1 MGEDLLVV
9 KNGEFFMCS
18 GRDGD
23 VTPDPTTGEGLY
35 AFDTRFL
42 SELCLTIG
50 GVRPI
55 ALSSSAHQGFEAF
68 IDASNANISESG
80 EPNISQMELN
90 LRRSRLV
97 CGGVHERVEMTNHGP
112 TRATT
117 ELRVSMAADFADIFE
132 VRGVTTPPAR
142 GRDVAP
148 RITEEGVF
156 FSHMGQDDVRRETCV
171 TFDPP
176 PARLE
181 SEGQRVIAM
190 WPVQLD
196 PRGSATVDLRIACT
210 LDDDRLPG
218 VAFAVAAARSESE
231 AAEWMASSTSI
242 ETSNRM
248 FNRLLGATMRD
259 LYALQTPMNGG
270 RITAAGIPWYVAP
283 FGRDALLTSYECLLA
298 TPAIAR
304 DTLLLLAAHQARA
317 DDPRR
322 DAEPGKIL
330 HELRKGE
337 LAGAGLVP
345 HTPYFGT
352 VDATPLFLVLAAT
365 YYRWTG
371 DLETM
376 VSLKPHLE
384 AALTWID
391 EYGDADGDGF
401 IEYERRSPD
410 GLQNQGWKDSHD
422 SIVHADGT
430 RARGPI
436 ALCEVQAYVYL
447 GKLRI
452 AEVFERLEEPDRS
465 SDLRKQADLLRESF
479 NDVFWMEEE
488 GTFALALDG
497 EKDVVGSVTSNAGHC
512 LFTGIADES
521 KAQKVADRLM
531 ASDMYSGWGIRTLSS
546 ESPVYNPMSYHNG
559 SVWPHDNAIIAAGLK
574 RYGRT
579 EDVER
584 IASALLDASMHSR
597 ESRLPEL
604 FCGFDRRAE
613 IPYVA
618 YPVACIP
625 QAWSSAAP
633 LMLLQAMLG
642 VSANARQGSL
652 DAFRP
657 SLPEWLGRVVISN
670 LQVGDGRVS
679 LAFERHAEA
688 TSFSVLDR
696 AEGIRISMRD

>member
-1 MGEDLLVV
+1 MLVV

-50 GVRPI
+50 GLRPI

-68 IDASNANISESG
+68 IDATNANISADDG
-80 EPNISQMELN
+80 PNISQMELN

-97 CGGVHERVEMTNHGP
+97 WEGVHERIEVTNFGP
-112 TRATT
+112 TPTTT

-132 VRGVTTPPAR
+132 VRGVIKRSPVGRNIAPTT
-142 GRDVAP
+142 G
-148 RITEEGVF
+148 EEGVSF
-156 FSHMGQDDVRRETCV
+156 GHVGQDDVRRETSV
-171 TFDPP
+171 TFDPL
-176 PARLE
+176 PARVDIEDQRAVAVWPIALE
-181 SEGQRVIAM
+181 
-190 WPVQLD
+190 
-196 PRGSATVDLRIACT
+196 PRRRATVDLQIACL
-210 LDDDRLPG
+210 LDDNRASG
-218 VAFAVAAARSESE
+218 VPFSVAVTRSETE
-231 AAEWMASSTSI
+231 AEEWIASSTSI

-298 TPAIAR
+298 NPAIAR
-304 DTLLLLAAHQARA
+304 DTLLLLAAHQAGE
-317 DDPRR
+317 DDPQR

-352 VDATPLFLVLAAT
+352 ADATPLFLILAAT

-376 VSLKPHLE
+376 VTLKPHLE

-391 EYGDADGDGF
+391 EHGDADGDGF
-401 IEYERRSPD
+401 VEYARRSPD

-422 SIVHADGT
+422 SIVHGDGT
-430 RARGPI
+430 QARGPI
-436 ALCEVQAYVYL
+436 ALCEVQGYVYL

-452 AEVFERLEEPDRS
+452 AEVFDQLDEHDRG
-465 SDLRKQADLLRESF
+465 SDLRKQADLMRESF
-479 NDVFWMEEE
+479 NDAFWMEAE

-497 EKDVVGSVTSNAGHC
+497 EKELVDSVTSNAGHC
-512 LFTGIADES
+512 LFTGIADDP
-521 KAQKVADRLM
+521 KARKVADRLM
-531 ASDMYSGWGIRTLSS
+531 APDMFSGWGIRTLSS
-546 ESPVYNPMSYHNG
+546 DSPVYNPMSYHNG

-604 FCGFDRRAE
+604 LCGFDRRPE
-613 IPYVA
+613 VPFVD

-642 VSANARQGSL
+642 VSANAQQGSL

-657 SLPEWLGRVVISN
+657 SVPEWLGRVVISN
-670 LQVGDGRVS
+670 LQVGDRLVS

-688 TSFSVLDR
+688 TSFSVLDP
-696 AEGIRISMRD
+696 AEGIRVSMRD